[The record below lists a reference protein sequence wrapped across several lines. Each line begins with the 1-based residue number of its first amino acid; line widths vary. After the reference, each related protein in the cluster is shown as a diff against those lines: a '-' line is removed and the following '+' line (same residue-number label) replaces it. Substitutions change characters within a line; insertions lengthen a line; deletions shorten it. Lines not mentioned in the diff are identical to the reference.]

1 MTLESGHHRKLLAIM
16 IEIKNLQKTTGQ
28 RTTVDISLLKIL
40 PGQVVGLVGPVGC
53 GKNEL
58 LAMLTG
64 KSRPSTGTLRVANL
78 DPITDRQ
85 EYSRRVGFLFAEDG
99 LYQQR
104 SPFANLQFHAK
115 LHGLSKT
122 RVQETLGRVGLADQG
137 KSKLD
142 GLSSSLKRRLAFG
155 RAILHD
161 PEALILEEPFARC
174 DKSSIDLLSDL
185 IRSLAERGAA
195 VLILA
200 DDSTLLEP
208 ICDTIHMLNEGH
220 IQSTLKPGES
230 RETKLPFKIPVKLEG
245 RVALI
250 NPTDIIYADAEEGR
264 ADLHT
269 TDGERLSTQFT
280 LSELEARLARSG
292 FFRAHRGYLVN
303 LQHVTEVIPFTRNSF
318 SLRLDDAEGTL
329 IPLSKTA
336 AAELKDLLGY

>member
-1 MTLESGHHRKLLAIM
+1 MTLESRHHPILPTAM
-16 IEIKNLQKTTGQ
+16 IELKNLQKTTGQ
-28 RTTVDISLLKIL
+28 RTAVDISVLKVL
-40 PGQVVGLVGPVGC
+40 AGQVVGLVGPVGS
-53 GKNEL
+53 GKVEL

-64 KSRPSTGTLRVANL
+64 KSRPSTGTLRVAGL
-78 DPITDRQ
+78 DPIADRE

-104 SPFANLQFHAK
+104 SPIANLQFHGK
-115 LHGLSKT
+115 LHGLPKSKA
-122 RVQETLGRVGLADQG
+122 QETLQRVGLGDHG

-142 GLSSSLKRRLAFG
+142 QLSSSLQRRLAFG

-185 IRSLAERGAA
+185 IRALAERGAA

-208 ICDTIHMLNEGH
+208 ICDTIHVLNEGR
-220 IQSTLKPGES
+220 IQSTVKPDEERQIS
-230 RETKLPFKIPVKLEG
+230 APFKIPVKLEG
-245 RVALI
+245 RVALV

-269 TDGERLSTQFT
+269 TYGERLSTQFT
-280 LSELEARLARSG
+280 LSELEIRLARSG

-303 LQHVTEVIPFTRNSF
+303 LQHVTEVIPFTRNSY
-318 SLRLDDAEGTL
+318 SLRLDDEEATL